1 MFTKFFILINIGLSS
16 YILYLLLKESG
27 DLPAGFSGITKSAET
42 DKATQAESLNQPE
55 PQNTLE
61 QSPTTSPSPSPST
74 QTDLQT
80 KEDSKNNKPNDE
92 KPNPEL

>member
-16 YILYLLLKESG
+16 YILYLLLKANG

-42 DKATQAESLNQPE
+42 DNVATQNESLNQPE

-61 QSPTTSPSPSPST
+61 QPPSPSPST
-74 QTDLQT
+74 QKDLET
-80 KEDSKNNKPNDE
+80 KEDSKNKKPNDE